1 MIIANRPL
9 NLQAITLEE
18 AEAGI
23 RRIVKEEYFK
33 GTDRKVL
40 DKKIFG
46 IIKEAEKQIK
56 IRELR
61 EAAAKSLLRF
71 YNRQY
76 GELKRSFDWQIVV
89 LSALFLLRG
98 KAMDGSAIRPSE
110 KQKQAAEQTLVNAGY
125 DRFNLYGVPLQKF
138 SKDYME
144 KNVKPAL
151 DRLADQFALDPDDT
165 SGRNSLRNRAEMEVR
180 YNGHLE
186 QIAEFRAQGINLVI
200 CSTHADCSER
210 CAPWQGRVYSLD
222 GTSGKTDD
230 GRHYVP
236 LEQATDIFYTTKAG
250 KTYKNGLLGFNCRH
264 YLVPYKSGYRFPKPD
279 AAEERRQYAI
289 TLKQRQMESNVRK
302 WRTVALENKGI
313 DGERYSFARKKAIEW
328 NKKYIAYSEKH
339 RRAYYPSRTKLI

>member
-1 MIIANRPL
+1 MIKASPL
-9 NLQAITLEE
+9 NLQAIALEE
-18 AEAGI
+18 AETKI
-23 RRIVKEEYFK
+23 RQTVKDEYFK
-33 GTDRKVL
+33 RTAKQEI

-46 IIKEAEKQIK
+46 IIRETEVKIK
-56 IRELR
+56 IPVLR
-61 EAAAKSLLRF
+61 EAAVKSLLRF

-76 GELKRSFDWQIVV
+76 DELRRSFDWQFSILAAILLLQGRTADDKVV
-89 LSALFLLRG
+89 RPTKIQQQTAFKTLS
-98 KAMDGSAIRPSE
+98 M
-110 KQKQAAEQTLVNAGY
+110 AGY
-125 DRFNLYGVPLQKF
+125 DGALMYGVPLQKF

-144 KNVKPAL
+144 RNVNPAL
-151 DRLADQFALDPDDT
+151 DRLANQFALDPDDV

-180 YNGHLE
+180 YNAHLE
-186 QIAEFRAQGINLVI
+186 QIADFRVKGVNLVI

-230 GRHYVP
+230 GRYYVP

-264 YLVPYKSGYRFPKPD
+264 YLVPYKNGYRFPKPN
-279 AAEERRQYAI
+279 AAVERRQYAI

-313 DGERYSFARKKAIEW
+313 DVERYSFARKKAIEW
-328 NKKYIAYSEKH
+328 NKKYIAYSETH